1 MLLDLPPHPGMNP
14 RATQEAPAEAGFHR
28 ARKRGPGVPRF
39 QPQTEGRGTAD
50 GKGTER
56 RKPSRGHRGRSVST
70 PKGPDLEDWNRGI
83 LGPTNGKA
91 GPCLVLLLL
100 FSLSVAAQPQITLQP
115 PRALFGYEDAL
126 TITGT
131 GAPPGAVVTVTLELP
146 EGAESA
152 STTVTADGSWQL
164 TWPDALPAGSYPLTA
179 VIASEGQAVRA
190 EALAVIQGRG
200 ELPRRPLLA
209 MPEAYQDPPLPT
221 LDDFQPYTDRWRI
234 TPPPYQ
240 LTVPSSRWD
249 PYNQNRWKGDL
260 PILGQH
266 IFLNLTARSD
276 TLMEGRT
283 LPTPSGVSM
292 DRPGGIDFF
301 GDDGQLFLVENVFL
315 SADLFKGDTAFKPF
329 DWRVKATLVGN
340 VNYLGVKENAIV
352 KPDVRRG
359 TTRTDGRASLQ
370 ELFFEYKIAD
380 LSASYDFVS
389 VRAGIQPFVSDFR
402 GFVFSDM
409 NLGVRLFGNLHSNRT
424 QFNLAFFERL
434 EKDTNSGLN
443 TFELRDQRVAVA
455 NVFRQDLFAE
465 GYTAT
470 ASLHYLQDD
479 ASFVFDRNG
488 FLARPD
494 PVGSFTPH
502 EIEALYLGVAGFGH
516 LGRFNIDHALY
527 YVAGDDSLNPI
538 AGADLFA
545 ERDAVD
551 ISAFMAAIEVSYD
564 RDWFRP
570 RIGYFYAS
578 GDDSPT
584 DRDAEGF
591 AAIFDNPNFAGG
603 GFSFWN
609 RMGIPL
615 AGTGVALTSRGSLL
629 PSVQSSKEE
638 GQPNFV
644 NPGLHLLTLGVDL
657 ELTPKLRSV
666 ITLNA
671 LRFDQTEV
679 LELLLFQPG
688 ISKDLG
694 IDASVGF
701 RYRPF
706 LNENFVVLGG
716 AAAFVPGDGFADIY
730 EDDSVLG
737 AVFGNVVLTF

>member
-1 MLLDLPPHPGMNP
+1 MGSGKSPQSCRKDSPFEKGGRTEVGKPLLSQRRGWG
-14 RATQEAPAEAGFHR
+14 GF
-28 ARKRGPGVPRF
+28 F
-39 QPQTEGRGTAD
+39 
-50 GKGTER
+50 
-56 RKPSRGHRGRSVST
+56 
-70 PKGPDLEDWNRGI
+70 
-83 LGPTNGKA
+83 
-91 GPCLVLLLL
+91 LLIFL
-100 FSLSVAAQPQITLQP
+100 SLSATAQPNITLQP
-115 PRALFGYEDAL
+115 PRALFGYEAAFVV
-126 TITGT
+126 TGT

-146 EGAESA
+146 DGPRQAT
-152 STTVTADGSWQL
+152 TTVSAEGVWRL
-164 TWPDALPAGSYPLTA
+164 NWPEALPPGSYPLTA
-179 VIASEGQAVRA
+179 GIESGGETARV
-190 EALAVIQGRG
+190 EALAVIQGWG

-209 MPEAYQDPPLPT
+209 MPTFPVGFRDPPLPT
-221 LDDFQPYTDRWRI
+221 LEDFQPFTDRWRI

-249 PYNQNRWKGDL
+249 PYNQNTWKGDR

-276 TLMEGRT
+276 TLVEGRT

-301 GDDGQLFLVENVFL
+301 GDDGQLFVVQNVFL

-340 VNYLGVKENAIV
+340 VNFLGVRENAIV

-380 LSASYDFVS
+380 LSANYDFVS
-389 VRAGIQPFVSDFR
+389 VRAGIQPFISDFR

-455 NVFRQDLFAE
+455 NVYRQDLFVE

-470 ASLHYLQDD
+470 ASVHYLQDD
-479 ASFVFDRNG
+479 ATFVFDRNG

-502 EIEALYLGVAGFGH
+502 EVEALYLGVAGFGH
-516 LGRFNIDHALY
+516 LGRINIDHALY
-527 YVAGDDSLNPI
+527 YVTGEDSLNPI

-545 ERDAVD
+545 GRDDVD
-551 ISAFMAAIEVSYD
+551 ISAFMAAVEVSYD
-564 RDWFRP
+564 RDWWRP
-570 RIGYFYAS
+570 RIGYFHAS
-578 GDDSPT
+578 GDDDPT
-584 DRDAEGF
+584 DRDARGF

-615 AGTGVALTSRGSLL
+615 AGAGVALTSRGSLL
-629 PSVQSSKEE
+629 PSLQSSKEE

-644 NPGLHLLTLGVDL
+644 NPGLHLLSLGVDV
-657 ELTPKLRSV
+657 EITPKLRSV
-666 ITLNA
+666 VTANV
-671 LRFDQTEV
+671 LRFDTTEV

-694 IDASVGF
+694 IDLSVGF

-706 LNENFVVLGG
+706 LNENFVVLAG
-716 AAAFVPGDGFADIY
+716 AAAFLPGDGFADIY
-730 EDDSVLG
+730 EDDGALG